1 MKTAISIPDDLFKTV
16 EELAEELH
24 LSRSQVFADA
34 VKEYIEKQRNKQ
46 ILDAINKAYASPE
59 TKQEAKT
66 RRLSVARHARLLKA
80 ERW

>member
-16 EELAEELH
+16 EEIAEELH

-34 VKEYIEKQRNKQ
+34 VRGYIEKQRNKQ

-59 TKQEAKT
+59 TKKETKA
-66 RRLSVARHARLLKA
+66 RRLSIERHARSLKA
-80 ERW
+80 EKW

>member
-1 MKTAISIPDDLFKTV
+1 METAISIPDDLFKTV

-34 VKEYIEKQRNKQ
+34 VREYIEKQRNKQ

-59 TKQEAKT
+59 TKEEAKV
-66 RRLSVARHARLLKA
+66 RQLSIQQHAKSLKA
-80 ERW
+80 EKW